1 MALRPSKHVVITL
14 CDFGYRGR
22 ADVLQ
27 YHLSEESAKRA
38 YKKIL
43 KIYHKI
49 YGWRVWQEEVGSSHV
64 INDTSKSKGTQH
76 EK

>member
-1 MALRPSKHVVITL
+1 MSLRTSNHVAITL

-38 YKKIL
+38 YKKIR
-43 KIYHKI
+43 KIYHEI
-49 YGWRVWQEEVGSSHV
+49 YGWRVWQEVMSGHV